1 LVQGHILARDFTEIP
16 LEVVMRVLAF
26 FLLAVVG
33 VLPFVETRDLHA
45 ASEAEVAAARVPL
58 EHYINA
64 HATGNP
70 DYIRKAFFPEA
81 KIMAFRDGK
90 LLNLSVEEFASRFSG
105 KPAADESQRQRRID
119 SLTITGNAGVA
130 RIVLDYPDTTLT
142 DYMSLLKVDGEWKIV
157 NKVFN
162 AEPKAKPGSTV
173 KTTQLPD
180 DREAVKQAVL
190 DYVEALY
197 EADSA
202 RIERSVHR
210 DLFKLGFERDKDGT
224 YKPYRMTYQ
233 ELYDLAGRWNK
244 TGRIPKNSKKEIVVY
259 DVADQTASA
268 KLTAM
273 WGIDYLH
280 LAKFDGKWM
289 ITDILWQTPPRS

>member
-1 LVQGHILARDFTEIP
+1 
-16 LEVVMRVLAF
+16 MRVLAV
-26 FLLAVVG
+26 FLAAIVG
-33 VLPFVETRDLHA
+33 VFPLIETRNSNA
-45 ASEAEVAAARVPL
+45 ESELEAAAARVPL
-58 EHYINA
+58 ESYINA

-70 DYIRKAFFPEA
+70 EYIRKAFFADA

-105 KPAADESQRQRRID
+105 KPAADESQRKRRID
-119 SLTITGNAGVA
+119 SLDITGNAGVA
-130 RIVLDYPDTTLT
+130 RIVLDYPDATLT
-142 DYMSLLKVDGEWKIV
+142 DYMSLLKVNGEWKIV
-157 NKVFN
+157 NKVFH
-162 AEPKAKPGSTV
+162 AEPKAKPAATS
-173 KTTQLPD
+173 TQLPD

-197 EADSA
+197 EADSSK
-202 RIERSVHR
+202 IERSVHK
-210 DLFKLGFERDKDGT
+210 DLFKLGFERDKEGT

-244 TGRIPKNSKKEIVVY
+244 SGRIPKNSTKEIVVY

-268 KLTAM
+268 KLTAR

>member
-1 LVQGHILARDFTEIP
+1 MPVFWRGFTKFP
-16 LEVVMRVLAF
+16 LEVVMRVLVLFVA
-26 FLLAVVG
+26 AVIG
-33 VLPFVETRDLHA
+33 VVPYLETRDLHA
-45 ASEAEVAAARVPL
+45 ASEAEAAAARIPL
-58 EHYINA
+58 ENYINA

-70 DYIRKAFFPEA
+70 EYIRNAFFPEA

-105 KPAADESQRQRRID
+105 KPAADESQRKRRID
-119 SLTITGNAGVA
+119 SLNITGNAGVA

-142 DYMSLLKVDGEWKIV
+142 DYMSLLKVGGEWKII
-157 NKVFN
+157 NKVFYG
-162 AEPKAKPGSTV
+162 EPKAKPATGA
-173 KTTQLPD
+173 QLPD

-202 RIERSVHR
+202 RIQRSVHQ
-210 DLFKLGFERDKDGT
+210 DLFKLGFERDKEGM

-244 TGRIPKNSKKEIVVY
+244 AGRIPKNSTKEIVVY

-268 KLTAM
+268 KLTAR

>member
-1 LVQGHILARDFTEIP
+1 
-16 LEVVMRVLAF
+16 MKVLAF
-26 FLLAVVG
+26 VLAAIIG
-33 VLPFVETRDLHA
+33 VLPYLETKNLHA
-45 ASEAEVAAARVPL
+45 ASGAEAAAARIPL
-58 EHYINA
+58 ENYINA

-70 DYIRKAFFPEA
+70 DYIRKAFLPEA

-90 LLNLSVEEFASRFSG
+90 LLNLSVEEFASRFAG
-105 KPAADESQRQRRID
+105 KPAADESQRKRRID
-119 SLTITGNAGVA
+119 SLNITGNAGVA
-130 RIVLDYPDTTLT
+130 RIILDYPDTTLT

-157 NKVFN
+157 NKVFV
-162 AEPKAKPGSTV
+162 AEPKAKP
-173 KTTQLPD
+173 TTTSAAAQPPD

-210 DLFKLGFERDKDGT
+210 DLFKLGFERDKEGT
-224 YKPYRMTYQ
+224 YKPSRMTYQ

-259 DVADQTASA
+259 DVVDQTASA

-289 ITDILWQTPPRS
+289 ITDILWQTPPRP

>member
-1 LVQGHILARDFTEIP
+1 
-16 LEVVMRVLAF
+16 MRVLVLF
-26 FLLAVVG
+26 LAVIVG
-33 VLPFVETRDLHA
+33 VLPLLETKDLHA
-45 ASEAEVAAARVPL
+45 ASEAEAAAAAARIPL
-58 EHYINA
+58 ENYINA

-70 DYIRKAFFPEA
+70 DYIRKAFLPEA

-90 LLNLSVEEFASRFSG
+90 LLNLSVEEFASRFGG
-105 KPAADESQRQRRID
+105 KPAADESQRNRRID
-119 SLTITGNAGVA
+119 SLNITGNAGVA
-130 RIVLDYPDTTLT
+130 RIVLDYPETTLT

-162 AEPKAKPGSTV
+162 AEPKAKPA
-173 KTTQLPD
+173 TTSQLPD
-180 DREAVKQAVL
+180 SREAVKQAVL

-210 DLFKLGFERDKDGT
+210 DLFKLGFERDKEGT

-244 TGRIPKNSKKEIVVY
+244 TGRIPKNSKKEILVY

>member
-1 LVQGHILARDFTEIP
+1 
-16 LEVVMRVLAF
+16 MRVLAV
-26 FLLAVVG
+26 FLAAIVG
-33 VLPFVETRDLHA
+33 VLPYLETRELHA
-45 ASEAEVAAARVPL
+45 ASEAEAAAARVPL
-58 EHYINA
+58 ENYINA
-64 HATGNP
+64 HATGDP
-70 DYIRKAFFPEA
+70 EYIRKAFLPTA
-81 KIMAFRDGK
+81 KIMTFRDGK

-105 KPAADESQRQRRID
+105 KPAADESQRKRRID
-119 SLTITGNAGVA
+119 SLEITGNAGVA

-157 NKVFN
+157 NKVFYG
-162 AEPKAKPGSTV
+162 EPKAKATPNA
-173 KTTQLPD
+173 QLPD

-202 RIERSVHR
+202 RIEKSVHR

-259 DVADQTASA
+259 DIADQTASA

>member
-1 LVQGHILARDFTEIP
+1 
-16 LEVVMRVLAF
+16 
-26 FLLAVVG
+26 LLAMTIG
-33 VLPFVETRDLHA
+33 ALPFLKTSATSELET
-45 ASEAEVAAARVPL
+45 AARVPL
-58 EHYINA
+58 ENYINA

-70 DYIRKAFFPEA
+70 DYVRKAFFNEA

-90 LLNLSVEEFASRFSG
+90 LLNLSVEEFASRFNG
-105 KPAADESQRQRRID
+105 KPAADESQRKRRID
-119 SLTITGNAGVA
+119 SLDITGNAGTA
-130 RIVLDYPDTTLT
+130 RIVLDYPDVTLT
-142 DYMSLLKVDGEWKIV
+142 DYMSLLKVNGEWKIV

-162 AEPKAKPGSTV
+162 AEPKVRPVPASISTQ
-173 KTTQLPD
+173 TPD
-180 DREAVKQAVL
+180 DREAVKRAVL

-197 EADSA
+197 EADSS

-210 DLFKLGFERDKDGT
+210 DLFKLGFERDKEGT

-244 TGRIPKNSKKEIVVY
+244 SGRIPKNSKKEVVVY
-259 DVADQTASA
+259 DVSDQTAAA

>member
-1 LVQGHILARDFTEIP
+1 MPVFWRGFTKFQ
-16 LEVVMRVLAF
+16 LEVVMRVLVLFVA
-26 FLLAVVG
+26 AVIG
-33 VLPFVETRDLHA
+33 VVPYLETRDLHA
-45 ASEAEVAAARVPL
+45 ASEAEAAAARIPL
-58 EHYINA
+58 ENYINA

-70 DYIRKAFFPEA
+70 EYIRKAFFPEA

-105 KPAADESQRQRRID
+105 KPAADESQRKRRID
-119 SLTITGNAGVA
+119 SLNITGNAGVA

-142 DYMSLLKVDGEWKIV
+142 DYMSLLKVGGEWKII
-157 NKVFN
+157 NKVFYG
-162 AEPKAKPGSTV
+162 EPKAKPATGA
-173 KTTQLPD
+173 QLPD
-180 DREAVKQAVL
+180 NREAVKQAVL

-202 RIERSVHR
+202 RIQRSVHQ
-210 DLFKLGFERDKDGT
+210 DLFKLGFERDKEGM

-244 TGRIPKNSKKEIVVY
+244 AGRIPKNSTKEIVVY

-268 KLTAM
+268 KLTAR

>member
-1 LVQGHILARDFTEIP
+1 
-16 LEVVMRVLAF
+16 MRVLAF
-26 FLLAVVG
+26 FLAGVIG
-33 VLPFVETRDLHA
+33 VLPLLETRDSLA
-45 ASEAEVAAARVPL
+45 ATEAETAAARIPL
-58 EHYINA
+58 ESYINA

-105 KPAADESQRQRRID
+105 KPATDESQRKRRIE
-119 SLTITGNAGVA
+119 SLDITGNAGVA
-130 RIVLDYPDTTLT
+130 RIVLDYPDATLT
-142 DYMSLLKVDGEWKIV
+142 DYMSLLKVNGEWKIV
-157 NKVFN
+157 NKVFH
-162 AEPKAKPGSTV
+162 AEPKAKPTANSSAA
-173 KTTQLPD
+173 QPAD

-210 DLFKLGFERDKDGT
+210 DLFKLGFEPNKEGT
-224 YKPYRMTYQ
+224 YQPYRMTYQ
-233 ELYDLAGRWNK
+233 ELYDLAGKWNK

-273 WGIDYLH
+273 WGIDHLH

-289 ITDILWQTPPRS
+289 ITDILWQTPPRSK

>member
-1 LVQGHILARDFTEIP
+1 MKFLALILAGVI
-16 LEVVMRVLAF
+16 
-26 FLLAVVG
+26 G
-33 VLPFVETRDLHA
+33 VLPVLGTTDTT
-45 ASEAEVAAARVPL
+45 EAETAAARIPL

-70 DYIRKAFFPEA
+70 DFIRKAFFPDA

-105 KPAADESQRQRRID
+105 KPAADESQRKRRIENLD
-119 SLTITGNAGVA
+119 ITGNAGSA
-130 RIVLDYPDTTLT
+130 RIVLDYPDVTMI

-162 AEPKAKPGSTV
+162 AAPKAKPA
-173 KTTQLPD
+173 KTDSATTAQATNEN
-180 DREAVKQAVL
+180 EAVRQAVL

-197 EADSA
+197 EADST
-202 RIERSVHR
+202 RIQRSVHR
-210 DLFKLGFERDKDGT
+210 DLFKLGFERDKDGA
-224 YKPYRMTYQ
+224 YKPSRMTYQ

-244 TGRIPKNSKKEIVVY
+244 SGRIPKNSTKEIVVY
-259 DVADQTASA
+259 DVTDQTASA
-268 KLTAM
+268 KLTAR

>member
-1 LVQGHILARDFTEIP
+1 
-16 LEVVMRVLAF
+16 MRVLVLF
-26 FLLAVVG
+26 LAVIVG
-33 VLPFVETRDLHA
+33 MVPYLETRDLHA
-45 ASEAEVAAARVPL
+45 ASEAEAEADAARIPL
-58 EHYINA
+58 ENYINA

-70 DYIRKAFFPEA
+70 DYVRKAFLPEA

-90 LLNLSVEEFASRFSG
+90 LLNLSVEEFASRFGG
-105 KPAADESQRQRRID
+105 KPAADESQRNRRID
-119 SLTITGNAGVA
+119 SLNITGNAGVA
-130 RIVLDYPDTTLT
+130 RIVLDYPETTLT
-142 DYMSLLKVDGEWKIV
+142 DYMSLLKVNGEWKIV

-162 AEPKAKPGSTV
+162 AEPKAKPA
-173 KTTQLPD
+173 TTSQLPD
-180 DREAVKQAVL
+180 NHEAVKQAVL

-197 EADSA
+197 EADSS

-210 DLFKLGFERDKDGT
+210 DLFKLGFERDKEGT

-289 ITDILWQTPPRS
+289 ITDILWQTPPRN

>member
-1 LVQGHILARDFTEIP
+1 
-16 LEVVMRVLAF
+16 MRILAF
-26 FLLAVVG
+26 FLAGIIG
-33 VLPFVETRDLHA
+33 VLPLLETT
-45 ASEAEVAAARVPL
+45 ASEAEAAAARIPL

-70 DYIRKAFFPEA
+70 DYIRKAFLPEA
-81 KIMAFRDGK
+81 RIMAFRDGK

-105 KPAADESQRQRRID
+105 KPAADESQRKRRID
-119 SLTITGNAGVA
+119 SLNITGNTGVA

-142 DYMSLLKVDGEWKIV
+142 DYMSLLKVNGEWKIV

-162 AEPKAKPGSTV
+162 AEPKAKPNSTV
-173 KTTQLPD
+173 TQSPD

-197 EADSA
+197 EADST

>member
-1 LVQGHILARDFTEIP
+1 
-16 LEVVMRVLAF
+16 MRVLVLF
-26 FLLAVVG
+26 LAVIVG
-33 VLPFVETRDLHA
+33 VLPLLETKDLHA
-45 ASEAEVAAARVPL
+45 ASEAEAEAAAARVPL

-70 DYIRKAFFPEA
+70 DYIRKAFLPEA

-90 LLNLSVEEFASRFSG
+90 LLNLSVEEFASRFGG
-105 KPAADESQRQRRID
+105 KPAADESQRNRRID
-119 SLTITGNAGVA
+119 SLNITGNAGVA
-130 RIVLDYPDTTLT
+130 RIVLDYPETTLT

-162 AEPKAKPGSTV
+162 AEPKAKPA
-173 KTTQLPD
+173 TTSQLPD
-180 DREAVKQAVL
+180 SREAVKQAVL

-210 DLFKLGFERDKDGT
+210 DLFKLGFERDKEGT

-289 ITDILWQTPPRS
+289 ITDILWQTPPRN

>member
-1 LVQGHILARDFTEIP
+1 LVQGRILARDFTEIP

-26 FLLAVVG
+26 FLLAVIG
-33 VLPFVETRDLHA
+33 VLPFLETRDLHA

-70 DYIRKAFFPEA
+70 DYVRKAFFPEA

-119 SLTITGNAGVA
+119 SLIITGNAGVA

-162 AEPKAKPGSTV
+162 AEPKPKPGSTV

>member
-1 LVQGHILARDFTEIP
+1 
-16 LEVVMRVLAF
+16 MRVLV
-26 FLLAVVG
+26 FLLAAIVG
-33 VLPFVETRDLHA
+33 GLTFVETRELR
-45 ASEAEVAAARVPL
+45 ASEADAAEARVPL
-58 EHYINA
+58 ESYINA

-70 DYIRKAFFPEA
+70 EYIRKAFFPDA

-105 KPAADESQRQRRID
+105 KPAADESQRKRRID
-119 SLTITGNAGVA
+119 SLDITGNAGVA
-130 RIVLDYPDTTLT
+130 RIVLDYPDATLI
-142 DYMSLLKVDGEWKIV
+142 DYMSLLKVNGEWKIV

-162 AEPKAKPGSTV
+162 VEPKAKP
-173 KTTQLPD
+173 TTAATQQPD

-197 EADSA
+197 EADSS

-244 TGRIPKNSKKEIVVY
+244 SGRIPRNSKKDIVVY
-259 DVADQTASA
+259 DVTDQTASA

>member
-1 LVQGHILARDFTEIP
+1 
-16 LEVVMRVLAF
+16 MRVLVL
-26 FLLAVVG
+26 FLAAVIG
-33 VLPFVETRDLHA
+33 GLTLLETRNLYA
-45 ASEAEVAAARVPL
+45 ASEAENVAARIPL
-58 EHYINA
+58 EHYITA

-70 DYIRKAFFPEA
+70 DFVSKAFFPDA

-90 LLNLSVEEFASRFSG
+90 LLNLSVAEFASRFSG
-105 KPAADESQRQRRID
+105 KPAADESQRKRRID
-119 SLTITGNAGVA
+119 SLDITGNAGTA
-130 RIVLDYPDTTLT
+130 RIVLDYPDATLT

-162 AEPKAKPGSTV
+162 VVPKTKSAAAQT
-173 KTTQLPD
+173 PD

-197 EADSA
+197 EADSS
-202 RIERSVHR
+202 RIERSIHK
-210 DLFKLGFERDKDGT
+210 DLFKLGFERGKDGT

-244 TGRIPKNSKKEIVVY
+244 TGRIPKNSIKEIVVY

-268 KLTAM
+268 KLTAR

-289 ITDILWQTPPRS
+289 ITDILWQTPPRP

>member
-1 LVQGHILARDFTEIP
+1 
-16 LEVVMRVLAF
+16 MRVLVF
-26 FLLAVVG
+26 FLASVMG
-33 VLPFVETRDLHA
+33 VLPFLETRDLHA

>member
-1 LVQGHILARDFTEIP
+1 MKILAF
-16 LEVVMRVLAF
+16 VLAAVIS
-26 FLLAVVG
+26 LLPA
-33 VLPFVETRDLHA
+33 LENP
-45 ASEAEVAAARVPL
+45 SEAEAARVPL
-58 EHYINA
+58 ENYINA
-64 HATGNP
+64 QATGNA
-70 DYIRKAFFPEA
+70 DYIRKAFFPSA
-81 KIMAFRDGK
+81 RIMAFRDGK
-90 LLNLSVEEFASRFSG
+90 LINLSVDEFASRFSG
-105 KPAADESQRQRRID
+105 KPAADELQRKRRIE
-119 SLTITGNAGVA
+119 SLDINGNAGVA
-130 RIVLDYPDTTLT
+130 RIVLDYPDVTMI
-142 DYMSLLKVDGEWKIV
+142 DYMSLLKVDGEWKII
-157 NKVFN
+157 NKFFN
-162 AEPKAKPGSTV
+162 VVPKAKPKTDSTAV
-173 KTTQLPD
+173 D

-224 YKPYRMTYQ
+224 YKPHRMTYQ

-259 DVADQTASA
+259 DVVDQTASA

-273 WGIDYLH
+273 WGIDYMH

>member
-1 LVQGHILARDFTEIP
+1 
-16 LEVVMRVLAF
+16 MRVLV
-26 FLLAVVG
+26 FLLAAIVG
-33 VLPFVETRDLHA
+33 GLTFVETRELR
-45 ASEAEVAAARVPL
+45 ASEADAAAARVPL
-58 EHYINA
+58 ESYINA

-70 DYIRKAFFPEA
+70 EYIRKAFFPDA

-105 KPAADESQRQRRID
+105 KPAADESQRKRRID
-119 SLTITGNAGVA
+119 RLDITGNAGVA
-130 RIVLDYPDTTLT
+130 RIVLDYPDATLI
-142 DYMSLLKVDGEWKIV
+142 DYMSLLKVNGEWKIV

-162 AEPKAKPGSTV
+162 VEPKAKP
-173 KTTQLPD
+173 TTAATQQPD

-197 EADSA
+197 EADSS

-244 TGRIPKNSKKEIVVY
+244 SGRIPRNSKKDIVVY
-259 DVADQTASA
+259 DVTDQTASA

>member
-1 LVQGHILARDFTEIP
+1 
-16 LEVVMRVLAF
+16 MRVLAF
-26 FLLAVVG
+26 FVAAIIGVVPLL
-33 VLPFVETRDLHA
+33 ETRDLHA
-45 ASEAEVAAARVPL
+45 ANEAETAAARIPL
-58 EHYINA
+58 ENYINA

-105 KPAADESQRQRRID
+105 KPAADESQRKRRID
-119 SLTITGNAGVA
+119 SLDITGNAGVA
-130 RIVLDYPDTTLT
+130 RIVLDYPDVTLT
-142 DYMSLLKVDGEWKIV
+142 DYMSLLKVGGEWKIV
-157 NKVFN
+157 NKVFT
-162 AEPKAKPGSTV
+162 AEPKANPATNSTPV
-173 KTTQLPD
+173 QPSD

>member
-1 LVQGHILARDFTEIP
+1 
-16 LEVVMRVLAF
+16 MRVLIL
-26 FLLAVVG
+26 FLAAVVG
-33 VLPFVETRDLHA
+33 VVPLLETKNPNA
-45 ASEAEVAAARVPL
+45 ASEAEAAARVPL
-58 EHYINA
+58 ESYINA

-70 DYIRKAFFPEA
+70 EFIRNAFFPGA

-90 LLNLSVEEFASRFSG
+90 LLNLTVDEFASRFSG
-105 KPAADESQRQRRID
+105 KPAADESQRKRRID
-119 SLTITGNAGVA
+119 SLDITGNAGVA

-157 NKVFN
+157 NKVFT
-162 AEPKAKPGSTV
+162 AEPKAKAA
-173 KTTQLPD
+173 TTQLPD

-197 EADSA
+197 EADSS
-202 RIERSVHR
+202 RIEKSVHR
-210 DLFKLGFERDKDGT
+210 DLFKLGFERSKEGT

-273 WGIDYLH
+273 WGIDYVH

>member
-1 LVQGHILARDFTEIP
+1 
-16 LEVVMRVLAF
+16 MRVLVF
-26 FLLAVVG
+26 FLAAIIG
-33 VLPFVETRDLHA
+33 VLPFLETRDLHA
-45 ASEAEVAAARVPL
+45 ASEAEDAAARIPL
-58 EHYINA
+58 ENYINA

-105 KPAADESQRQRRID
+105 KPAPDESQRKRRID
-119 SLTITGNAGVA
+119 SLNITGNAGVA
-130 RIVLDYPDTTLT
+130 RIVLDYPDVTLV
-142 DYMSLLKVDGEWKIV
+142 DYMSLLKVNGEWKIV

-162 AEPKAKPGSTV
+162 AEPKAKPATSPTAA
-173 KTTQLPD
+173 QLPD

-268 KLTAM
+268 KLSAM

-280 LAKFDGKWM
+280 LAKFEGKWM

>member
-1 LVQGHILARDFTEIP
+1 MIRTTKENQMKKLSMIALIIALALVGY
-16 LEVVMRVLAF
+16 
-26 FLLAVVG
+26 
-33 VLPFVETRDLHA
+33 
-45 ASEAEVAAARVPL
+45 VAQAQT
-58 EHYINA
+58 H
-64 HATGNP
+64 
-70 DYIRKAFFPEA
+70 
-81 KIMAFRDGK
+81 
-90 LLNLSVEEFASRFSG
+90 
-105 KPAADESQRQRRID
+105 DE
-119 SLTITGNAGVA
+119 
-130 RIVLDYPDTTLT
+130 
-142 DYMSLLKVDGEWKIV
+142 
-157 NKVFN
+157 
-162 AEPKAKPGSTV
+162 
-173 KTTQLPD
+173 
-180 DREAVKQAVL
+180 REAVRQAVL

-210 DLFKLGFERDKDGT
+210 DLFKLGFERDKEGA

>member
-1 LVQGHILARDFTEIP
+1 
-16 LEVVMRVLAF
+16 MRVLAF
-26 FLLAVVG
+26 FLAAIIGGLLFLG
-33 VLPFVETRDLHA
+33 TKELHA
-45 ASEAEVAAARVPL
+45 AGEAEAAAARIPL
-58 EHYINA
+58 ENYINA

-70 DYIRKAFFPEA
+70 DYIRKAFFPDA
-81 KIMAFRDGK
+81 KIMAFRDGR

-105 KPAADESQRQRRID
+105 KPAADESQRKRRND
-119 SLTITGNAGVA
+119 SLDITGNAGIA
-130 RIVLDYPDTTLT
+130 RIVLDYPDATLT

-162 AEPKAKPGSTV
+162 VVPKAKP
-173 KTTQLPD
+173 QLAD
-180 DREAVKQAVL
+180 EREAVKQAVL

-197 EADSA
+197 EADPA
-202 RIERSVHR
+202 RIERSIHR
-210 DLFKLGFERDKDGT
+210 ELFKLGFERDKDGA

-233 ELYDLAGRWNK
+233 ELYDLAARWNK

>member
-1 LVQGHILARDFTEIP
+1 
-16 LEVVMRVLAF
+16 MRVLVF
-26 FLLAVVG
+26 FLAAIVG
-33 VLPFVETRDLHA
+33 VLPLLASRDLHA
-45 ASEAEVAAARVPL
+45 ASEAEVAAARIPL
-58 EHYINA
+58 ESYINA
-64 HATGNP
+64 HATGNA
-70 DYIRKAFFPEA
+70 DYVRKAFFPDA
-81 KIMAFRDGK
+81 KIMAFREGK
-90 LLNLSVEEFASRFSG
+90 LLNLSVDEFASRFSG
-105 KPAADESQRQRRID
+105 KPATDESQRKRRID
-119 SLTITGNAGVA
+119 SLDITGNAGVA

-142 DYMSLLKVDGEWKIV
+142 DYMSLLKVNGEWKIV

-162 AEPKAKPGSTV
+162 AEPKAKPAANATAA
-173 KTTQLPD
+173 QLPD

-202 RIERSVHR
+202 RIERSVHK
-210 DLFKLGFERDKDGT
+210 DLFKLGFERDKDGA
-224 YKPYRMTYQ
+224 YKPYKMTYQ

>member
-1 LVQGHILARDFTEIP
+1 
-16 LEVVMRVLAF
+16 MRVLAF
-26 FLLAVVG
+26 FLAAVIAGLSLVD
-33 VLPFVETRDLHA
+33 TKNSAA
-45 ASEAEVAAARVPL
+45 ASEAEAAAARIPL
-58 EHYINA
+58 ENYINA

-70 DYIRKAFFPEA
+70 DYIRKAFFPDA

-105 KPAADESQRQRRID
+105 KPAADESQRRRRID
-119 SLTITGNAGVA
+119 TLDITGNAGVA

-162 AEPKAKPGSTV
+162 AAPRVKPS
-173 KTTQLPD
+173 D
-180 DREAVKQAVL
+180 DRDAVKQAVL

-197 EADSA
+197 EADSS

-224 YKPYRMTYQ
+224 YKPLARPVYIYVNEEAAKRA
-233 ELYDLAGRWNK
+233 EVSAFVSFAGR
-244 TGRIPKNSKKEIVVY
+244 PAIVE
-259 DVADQTASA
+259 A
-268 KLTAM
+268 
-273 WGIDYLH
+273 
-280 LAKFDGKWM
+280 
-289 ITDILWQTPPRS
+289 

>member
-1 LVQGHILARDFTEIP
+1 
-16 LEVVMRVLAF
+16 MRVLV
-26 FLLAVVG
+26 FLLAAIVG
-33 VLPFVETRDLHA
+33 GLTFVETRELR
-45 ASEAEVAAARVPL
+45 ASEADAAAARVPL
-58 EHYINA
+58 ESYINA

-70 DYIRKAFFPEA
+70 EYIRKAFLPDA

-105 KPAADESQRQRRID
+105 KPAADESQRKRRID
-119 SLTITGNAGVA
+119 RLDITGNAGVA
-130 RIVLDYPDTTLT
+130 RIVLDYPDATLI
-142 DYMSLLKVDGEWKIV
+142 DYMSLLKVNGEWKIV

-162 AEPKAKPGSTV
+162 VEPKAKP
-173 KTTQLPD
+173 TTAATQQPD

-197 EADSA
+197 EADSS

-244 TGRIPKNSKKEIVVY
+244 SGRIPRNSKKDIVVY
-259 DVADQTASA
+259 DVTDQTASA

-280 LAKFDGKWM
+280 LAKFDGKLM

>member
-1 LVQGHILARDFTEIP
+1 
-16 LEVVMRVLAF
+16 MRVLV
-26 FLLAVVG
+26 FLLAAIVG
-33 VLPFVETRDLHA
+33 GVTFVETRELR
-45 ASEAEVAAARVPL
+45 ASEAEAVAARVPL
-58 EHYINA
+58 ESYINA

-70 DYIRKAFFPEA
+70 EYIRKAFFPDA

-105 KPAADESQRQRRID
+105 KPAADESQRKRRID
-119 SLTITGNAGVA
+119 SLDITGNAGVA
-130 RIVLDYPDTTLT
+130 RIVLDYPDATLI

-162 AEPKAKPGSTV
+162 VEPKAKPTAAA
-173 KTTQLPD
+173 TQQPD

-197 EADSA
+197 EADSS

-244 TGRIPKNSKKEIVVY
+244 SGRIPKNSKKEIIVF

-268 KLTAM
+268 KLTAW

-289 ITDILWQTPPRS
+289 ITDILYQTPPRL

>member
-1 LVQGHILARDFTEIP
+1 
-16 LEVVMRVLAF
+16 MRVLV
-26 FLLAVVG
+26 FLLAAIVVG
-33 VLPFVETRDLHA
+33 FTLVETRELR
-45 ASEAEVAAARVPL
+45 ASEAEAAAARVPL
-58 EHYINA
+58 ESYINA

-70 DYIRKAFFPEA
+70 DYIRKAFFPDA

-105 KPAADESQRQRRID
+105 KPAADESQRKRRID
-119 SLTITGNAGVA
+119 SLDITGNAGVA
-130 RIVLDYPDTTLT
+130 RIVLDYPDATLT
-142 DYMSLLKVDGEWKIV
+142 DYMSLLKVDDEWKIV

-162 AEPKAKPGSTV
+162 VAPKAKSTAP
-173 KTTQLPD
+173 TQQPD

-210 DLFKLGFERDKDGT
+210 DLFKLGFEWDKDGT

-244 TGRIPKNSKKEIVVY
+244 SGRIPKNSKKEIVVY
-259 DVADQTASA
+259 DVTDQTASA

-289 ITDILWQTPPRS
+289 ITDILWQSPPRS

>member
-1 LVQGHILARDFTEIP
+1 
-16 LEVVMRVLAF
+16 MRVLAF
-26 FLLAVVG
+26 VLAALIGVSPFLK
-33 VLPFVETRDLHA
+33 TNDLN
-45 ASEAEVAAARVPL
+45 ASEAEAAAARIPL

-70 DYIRKAFFPEA
+70 DYIRKAFFPSA

-105 KPAADESQRQRRID
+105 KPAADESQRKRRID
-119 SLTITGNAGVA
+119 SLNITGNAGVA
-130 RIVLDYPDTTLT
+130 RIVLDYPDATLT

-162 AEPKAKPGSTV
+162 AEPKAKVTTNST
-173 KTTQLPD
+173 QAPD
-180 DREAVKQAVL
+180 DREAIKQAVL

-210 DLFKLGFERDKDGT
+210 DLFKLGFERDKEGM

-289 ITDILWQTPPRS
+289 ITNILWQTPPRS

>member
-1 LVQGHILARDFTEIP
+1 
-16 LEVVMRVLAF
+16 MRVLIF
-26 FLLAVVG
+26 FIAAIVG
-33 VLPFVETRDLHA
+33 VLPLLETRNSNA
-45 ASEAEVAAARVPL
+45 ANEVEAAARMPL
-58 EHYINA
+58 ESYINA

-105 KPAADESQRQRRID
+105 KPAADESQRKRRID
-119 SLTITGNAGVA
+119 SLDITGNAGVA

-142 DYMSLLKVDGEWKIV
+142 DYMSLLKVNGEWKIV

-162 AEPKAKPGSTV
+162 AEPKAKPATNST
-173 KTTQLPD
+173 QQPD

-197 EADSA
+197 EADSS

-210 DLFKLGFERDKDGT
+210 DLFKLGFERSKEGT

-259 DVADQTASA
+259 DVADQTAAA

>member
-1 LVQGHILARDFTEIP
+1 
-16 LEVVMRVLAF
+16 MRVLAF
-26 FLLAVVG
+26 FLVAVIG
-33 VLPFVETRDLHA
+33 VLPFLKTRDLHA
-45 ASEAEVAAARVPL
+45 ASETEAAAARIPL

-70 DYIRKAFFPEA
+70 DYIRKAFFPDA

-105 KPAADESQRQRRID
+105 KPAADESQRKRRID

-162 AEPKAKPGSTV
+162 AEPKAKPTTNL
-173 KTTQLPD
+173 KATQLPD
-180 DREAVKQAVL
+180 DREGVKQAVL

>member
-1 LVQGHILARDFTEIP
+1 
-16 LEVVMRVLAF
+16 MRVLAF
-26 FLLAVVG
+26 FLVAIIG
-33 VLPFVETRDLHA
+33 GLPFLNTGDLHA
-45 ASEAEVAAARVPL
+45 ANGAEAEAAAARVPL
-58 EHYINA
+58 ENYISA

-70 DYIRKAFFPEA
+70 EYIRKAFFPDA

-105 KPAADESQRQRRID
+105 KPAADESQRKRRIE
-119 SLTITGNAGVA
+119 SLDITGNAGVA
-130 RIVLDYPDTTLT
+130 RIVLDYPDATLT
-142 DYMSLLKVDGEWKIV
+142 DYMSLLKVNGEWKII
-157 NKVFN
+157 NKVFYG
-162 AEPKAKPGSTV
+162 EPKVKSAHSTV
-173 KTTQLPD
+173 TQTPD

-197 EADSA
+197 EADPA
-202 RIERSVHR
+202 RIERSIHR

-224 YKPYRMTYQ
+224 YKPYKMTYQ
-233 ELYDLAGRWNK
+233 ELYDLAARWNK
-244 TGRIPKNSKKEIVVY
+244 SGRIPKNSKKEIVVY

>member
-1 LVQGHILARDFTEIP
+1 
-16 LEVVMRVLAF
+16 MRVLAF
-26 FLLAVVG
+26 FLVAIIG
-33 VLPFVETRDLHA
+33 AAPFLETRDLRA
-45 ASEAEVAAARVPL
+45 ANGAEAEAAAARIPL
-58 EHYINA
+58 ENYINA

-81 KIMAFRDGK
+81 KILAFRDGK

-105 KPAADESQRQRRID
+105 KPATDESQRKRRID
-119 SLTITGNAGVA
+119 SLDITGNAGVA
-130 RIVLDYPDTTLT
+130 RIILDYPDATLT

-157 NKVFN
+157 NKVFYG
-162 AEPKAKPGSTV
+162 EPKAKSAHSTA
-173 KTTQLPD
+173 QQPD

-197 EADSA
+197 EADPA
-202 RIERSVHR
+202 RIERSIHR

-233 ELYDLAGRWNK
+233 ELYDLAARWNK
-244 TGRIPKNSKKEIVVY
+244 SGRIPKNSKKEIVVY

>member
-1 LVQGHILARDFTEIP
+1 
-16 LEVVMRVLAF
+16 MRVLAF
-26 FLLAVVG
+26 FLAAIVG
-33 VLPFVETRDLHA
+33 ALPLLETRNSNA
-45 ASEAEVAAARVPL
+45 ATEAEAAAARVPL
-58 EHYINA
+58 ESYINA

-70 DYIRKAFFPEA
+70 DYIRKAFFPDA

-105 KPAADESQRQRRID
+105 KPAADESQRKRRID
-119 SLTITGNAGVA
+119 SLDISGNAGVA

-142 DYMSLLKVDGEWKIV
+142 DYMSLLKVNGEWKIV

-162 AEPKAKPGSTV
+162 AEPKAKPATN
-173 KTTQLPD
+173 TQMPD

-197 EADSA
+197 EADSS

-210 DLFKLGFERDKDGT
+210 DLFKLGFERDKEGT

-244 TGRIPKNSKKEIVVY
+244 NGRIPKNSKKEIVVY

-289 ITDILWQTPPRS
+289 ITDILYQTPPRL

>member
-1 LVQGHILARDFTEIP
+1 
-16 LEVVMRVLAF
+16 MRVVTL
-26 FLLAVVG
+26 FLVAIIGAAL
-33 VLPFVETRDLHA
+33 LLETRDLHA
-45 ASEAEVAAARVPL
+45 AGAAEAEAAAARIPL

-70 DYIRKAFFPEA
+70 EYIRKAFFPGA

-105 KPAADESQRQRRID
+105 KPAADESQRKRRID
-119 SLTITGNAGVA
+119 SLDLTGNAGVA
-130 RIVLDYPDTTLT
+130 RIVLDYPDATLT

-157 NKVFN
+157 NKVFSV
-162 AEPKAKPGSTV
+162 EPKAKPSTSS
-173 KTTQLPD
+173 TAAPQLD

-210 DLFKLGFERDKDGT
+210 DLFKLGFERDKDGI

-268 KLTAM
+268 KLTAR
-273 WGIDYLH
+273 WGTDYLH

-289 ITDILWQTPPRS
+289 ITDILWQTPPRF